1 MANGEPM
8 AKVLLNTFC
17 RILIERHGA
26 MKACKCSS
34 TNFSAHQRCYHDI
47 VVNSSNIYKKD
58 NGVYESENPYG
69 PYTCIRCGAV
79 YDDLN
84 ELTGTGG
91 HNALENS
98 NEMAFVDKIEQK
110 LHEEK
115 QRLSDLYDQKSAIA
129 SEISAINVSLPQLAK
144 EYADELSRFVFR
156 YMRERFGI
164 EDMHDANRSY
174 LIFDKTA
181 LFIKVYRIKQDFE
194 YVDDM
199 EKVLKK
205 KKLYGHNASS
215 WFSRSR
221 EFYNLDLREQLKVLA
236 WTFDDAGNVTG
247 ARW

>member
-1 MANGEPM
+1 MTNGEPM
-8 AKVLLNTFC
+8 AKVLQNTFC

-26 MKACKCSS
+26 MRACKCGNKS
-34 TNFSAHQRCYHDI
+34 FSAHQRCYHDV
-47 VVNSSNIYKKD
+47 VVNSCNVYKKD

-69 PYTCIRCGAV
+69 PYTCIVCGAE

-84 ELTGTGG
+84 ELTGTDVHSAADSSGAM
-91 HNALENS
+91 AL
-98 NEMAFVDKIEQK
+98 VDKIDQK
-110 LHEEK
+110 LLDEK
-115 QRLSDLYDQKSAIA
+115 QRLSDLSDQKRAIA

-199 EKVLKK
+199 GEVLKK
-205 KKLYGHNASS
+205 GKLYGHNASS

-236 WTFDDAGNVTG
+236 WTFDDVGNVTG